1 MSVIKVQRATMLMSP
16 SYFMPGHDH
25 AGTLTTNRALLQ
37 LICERSVDTQS

>member
-25 AGTLTTNRALLQ
+25 AGTLTTNRALIQ
-37 LICERSVDTQS
+37 LFVSKA